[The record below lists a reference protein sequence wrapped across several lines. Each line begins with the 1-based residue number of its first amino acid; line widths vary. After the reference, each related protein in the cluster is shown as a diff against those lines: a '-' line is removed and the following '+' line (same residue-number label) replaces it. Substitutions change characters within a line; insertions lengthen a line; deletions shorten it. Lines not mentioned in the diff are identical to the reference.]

1 MRKKW
6 ASRLL
11 AMMLTG
17 VTVVSMMPAN
27 IAHAE
32 EADGQQGT
40 TYYVSSQNGDDA
52 NDGTSEKKAFKT
64 LDKINEITLG
74 PGDKVL
80 LEKGSV
86 FTDQYLHVQG
96 SGSAEAPIEISTY
109 GEGNRP
115 RIDANGTGVWYQDY
129 GNHLDNTGHKWK
141 GNVSSTILLKDVEY
155 IEIRGL

>member
-74 PGDKVL
+74 REIKYFWRRDL
-80 LEKGSV
+80 
-86 FTDQYLHVQG
+86 YLQ
-96 SGSAEAPIEISTY
+96 ISTFMY
-109 GEGNRP
+109 REAEVQKHR
-115 RIDANGTGVWYQDY
+115 
-129 GNHLDNTGHKWK
+129 
-141 GNVSSTILLKDVEY
+141 
-155 IEIRGL
+155 

>member
-40 TYYVSSQNGDDA
+40 TYYVMMPMM
-52 NDGTSEKKAFKT
+52 EHRRKK
-64 LDKINEITLG
+64 
-74 PGDKVL
+74 
-80 LEKGSV
+80 
-86 FTDQYLHVQG
+86 
-96 SGSAEAPIEISTY
+96 
-109 GEGNRP
+109 R
-115 RIDANGTGVWYQDY
+115 
-129 GNHLDNTGHKWK
+129 
-141 GNVSSTILLKDVEY
+141 LKRW
-155 IEIRGL
+155 IKLMRLR

>member
-52 NDGTSEKKAFKT
+52 NDGTSEKK
-64 LDKINEITLG
+64 
-74 PGDKVL
+74 
-80 LEKGSV
+80 
-86 FTDQYLHVQG
+86 
-96 SGSAEAPIEISTY
+96 
-109 GEGNRP
+109 R
-115 RIDANGTGVWYQDY
+115 
-129 GNHLDNTGHKWK
+129 
-141 GNVSSTILLKDVEY
+141 LKRW
-155 IEIRGL
+155 IKLMRLR